1 MNEVEAKSIAA
12 LAKTRLTAW
21 LDVPEEER
29 HTLGVITFNAEQQSL
44 IQDLLDEMCRE
55 NPHLE
60 WFFADDREEPVIVK
74 NLENIQGDER
84 DVMLFS
90 VTFGPDLAGKLTM
103 NFGAI
108 NGTGGEKRLNVAIT
122 RARRE
127 FHVFSSIRA
136 EQIDLARTHAVGVRD
151 LKWFLDYAERGPVA
165 LPSRDEG
172 SLGPAKSPFEE
183 AVANAL
189 SAKGWDICT

>member
-1 MNEVEAKSIAA
+1 MASSRSRLPQTGSEALKFHKVNGTYARGRGRVNEVEAKAIAA
-12 LAKTRLTAW
+12 LAKRRLTSW
-21 LDVPEEER
+21 LEVPKEER

-55 NPHLE
+55 NPRLE

-90 VTFGPDLAGKLTM
+90 VTFGPDLTGKLTM

-108 NGTGGEKRLNVAIT
+108 NGTGGGETPQR
-122 RARRE
+122 RHHARGAASFMSSHPSGLSRSIS
-127 FHVFSSIRA
+127 HVPMP
-136 EQIDLARTHAVGVRD
+136 LAFGT
-151 LKWFLDYAERGPVA
+151 
-165 LPSRDEG
+165 
-172 SLGPAKSPFEE
+172 
-183 AVANAL
+183 
-189 SAKGWDICT
+189 